1 MTKRPRRRTSAG
13 ESILCAPATLAS
25 VLVAVNRSHALSAA
39 RRRDLRS
46 AVKRVADL
54 LDNEPG
60 AIALNL
66 AGIGE
71 RLARINLMA
80 AGLTAKR
87 FANIRSDFL
96 AAVKASGK
104 LQPASAGRQPLSPEW
119 IELFEALAGRRAH
132 IGLSRLAR
140 YANTRGI
147 RPQHVNDAT
156 IVAFMVAVREGS
168 LHRKPK
174 ALHRQVTLIWNEAA
188 RNSKLGLQPV
198 AVPTFR
204 GPPNRTDWSLLPV
217 SFRQDMDGYL
227 SWCGGADPFAANARP
242 RAMAPTTL
250 RLRTDQIHAAV
261 SALVA
266 CGVDPENISSLSEL
280 VTPDN
285 FKHILRQR
293 LDNAGG
299 GENAFNH
306 NVGATLV
313 QIAREWVKVDAGVL
327 AELKRLFGKVPA
339 PIPGLTR
346 KNKQFLRQFD
356 DPGTLRQLAALPDR
370 LWTEVRRANKPN
382 FRTLAKAQA
391 ALAIATL
398 IYMPMRLQNLRR
410 LAFDV
415 HLFLRDGPGTTS
427 TLELS
432 YGETKNKT
440 ELAYDIPP
448 RVAKMLIDYRERIAP
463 KIIRHRPA
471 ELFVRMDGALKSPQT
486 VAWLITSH
494 VRKRTGIVLTPHQF
508 RHLGAKVLLDAE
520 PGEFEAVK
528 QLLGHR
534 NLKTTV
540 GAYTGI
546 DSRRAARH
554 HQHLIENAI
563 AVLPQLRTQTKF
575 LPRASR

>member
-156 IVAFMVAVREGS
+156 IVAFMVA
-168 LHRKPK
+168 
-174 ALHRQVTLIWNEAA
+174 
-188 RNSKLGLQPV
+188 
-198 AVPTFR
+198 
-204 GPPNRTDWSLLPV
+204 V